1 MSTLKTG
8 SDAQSV
14 KLSRGVMMIP
24 PGAVNNL
31 VMVSRVVAHVSVGH
45 VAHVAPGAGA
55 VSPVSDHVTVA
66 PISQTT
72 QVLVTL
78 QRVMMVTEGDLGQ
91 EAGPLILLEDGVAVE
106 RPGRGRRWG
115 HDT

>member
-1 MSTLKTG
+1 
-8 SDAQSV
+8 
-14 KLSRGVMMIP
+14 MIP
-24 PGAVNNL
+24 PGAVHNL
-31 VMVSRVVAHVSVGH
+31 VMVSRIVAHVSVGH

-78 QRVMMVTEGDLGQ
+78 QRVMMMVTEGDLGQ

-115 HDT
+115 HDMCGGEYTC